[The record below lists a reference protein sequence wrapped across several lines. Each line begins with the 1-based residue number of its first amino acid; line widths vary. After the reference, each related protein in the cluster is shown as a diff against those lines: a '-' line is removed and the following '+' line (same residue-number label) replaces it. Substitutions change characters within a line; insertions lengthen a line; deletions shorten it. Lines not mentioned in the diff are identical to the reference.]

1 VTNDE
6 YLEKIRGLGWVELR
20 ELFAQIEARDT
31 PGWEPGKAFEYLV
44 PRLFELDGAI
54 VRWPYEVQLHGHIVE
69 QIDGAIKVA
78 GLHCLLE
85 CKDQKERLGIAPV
98 TKMRNQLQR
107 RPAASIGMI
116 FSTSGYTQ
124 PARVLVGYLGIQ
136 TILLWYPGEIRL
148 AIDRKRIVPLLEFK
162 YGLCVEEGTPDTDTA
177 EMGVF

>member
-6 YLEKIRGLGWVELR
+6 YQEKIRGLGWAELR

-54 VRWPYEVQLHGHIVE
+54 VRWPYEVHLHGHVVE

-78 GLHCLLE
+78 GLYCLLE
-85 CKDQKERLGIAPV
+85 CKDQKEPLAIAPV
-98 TKMRNQLQR
+98 AKMRNQLQR
-107 RPAASIGMI
+107 RPSASVGMI
-116 FSTSGYTQ
+116 FSMSAYTQ

-136 TILLWYPGEIRL
+136 TILLWFPGELRL
-148 AIDRKRIVPLLEFK
+148 AIDRQRIVPLLEFK
-162 YGLCVEEGTPDTDTA
+162 YGVCVEEGIHAADTA
-177 EMGVF
+177 ERGVL